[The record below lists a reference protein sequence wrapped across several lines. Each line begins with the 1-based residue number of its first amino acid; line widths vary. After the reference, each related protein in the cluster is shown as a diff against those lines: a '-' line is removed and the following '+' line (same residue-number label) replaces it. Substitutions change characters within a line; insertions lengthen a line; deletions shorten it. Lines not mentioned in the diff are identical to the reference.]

1 MVKKRAKRS
10 TSKSKTSHSSK
21 MEVEILENL
30 VGLQRVHV
38 KLAEKFENLSD
49 QISELLILFEKTAKS
64 FAMQPHMQ
72 INEKDKE
79 FLDKIDMLLEQNKTI
94 AKGLTLMEEKLRDRL
109 YGSPPPAARPRMPQK
124 DPFNF

>member
-10 TSKSKTSHSSK
+10 TNKSKSHSNK
-21 MEVEILENL
+21 IEVEILENL

-38 KLAEKFENLSD
+38 KLADKFESLSD
-49 QISELLILFEKTAKS
+49 QISELLTLFEQTAKS

-109 YGSPPPAARPRMPQK
+109 YSSPPPHPAARRMPQK
-124 DPFNF
+124 DPFSY